1 MRRLLLS
8 FVVLAFVLSAQA
20 QVPAAS
26 NPVCAE
32 CGGHEMA
39 KRNGQWVELT
49 PHKPGC
55 PIAKKIAEAEA
66 KAKENAWEPDFNSIE
81 YQYGSSLTCP
91 WCEYEYGLKKGH
103 HRECPIGGDQERSRR
118 AWDRARSPESVK
130 SKIKRYEDNI
140 RTLAND
146 PVYKQ
151 PKTSDTQPTVKKPIS
166 TKLKDHQP
174 MPEKKPAEPRPKIDP
189 LASPELPNSIRM
201 TNVRETS
208 GPNDPT
214 IYDKRIEFRGDHTEY
229 YVVARC
235 KTSQDGKEEWKL
247 FKKDGEMV
255 AGPFSRLYV
264 TDQGSFNYFVAAD
277 LNGRWGIYNGY
288 GEQKVMHRFD
298 VIEPM
303 KIRDAI
309 GNLCITFKCNLDG
322 KWGMLETYGPNNT
335 PRLPFIYDDI
345 REYSYDR
352 SKIWIEKDGLYGLAD
367 WTGYFEVPLEYT
379 YIENISYEKA
389 GKYYIVS
396 KDGVHYGAYHGNILR
411 IPLEFSLGEARQK
424 VRDDASEFIQRQNKR
439 KRP

>member
-1 MRRLLLS
+1 MKRLCLTIAALLTCS
-8 FVVLAFVLSAQA
+8 MAALAQIP
-20 QVPAAS
+20 QVS
-26 NPVCAE
+26 EPVCAFCE
-32 CGGHEMA
+32 ARFTKGEG
-39 KRNGQWVELT
+39 
-49 PHKPGC
+49 HKPGC
-55 PIAKKIAEAEA
+55 PNYVEEVEESQGTQDDTPRDDPSKHVTDEFNVGLGDGRTCPECGNDHHMDSNCGIARLQNSEVYWNNLYMISKGKKRKAAEA
-66 KAKENAWEPDFNSIE
+66 KHDEVEA
-81 YQYGSSLTCP
+81 Q
-91 WCEYEYGLKKGH
+91 LK
-103 HRECPIGGDQERSRR
+103 
-118 AWDRARSPESVK
+118 
-130 SKIKRYEDNI
+130 KRYEYYMKN
-140 RTLAND
+140 
-146 PVYKQ
+146 PV
-151 PKTSDTQPTVKKPIS
+151 TGSA
-166 TKLKDHQP
+166 KLRDHQP

-189 LASPELPNSIRM
+189 LASPELPNSTLV
-201 TNVRETS
+201 TNVQETS

-214 IYDKRIEFRGDHTEY
+214 IYDKRIEFRGDRTEY

-277 LNGRWGIYNGY
+277 LNGRWGIYDGY
-288 GEQKVMHRFD
+288 GKQKVMHRFD

-352 SKIWIEKDGLYGLAD
+352 SRIWIEKDGLYGLTD

-379 YIENISYEKA
+379 YIENISYQKA

-396 KDGVHYGAYHGNILR
+396 KDRVHYGAYHGNVLR

-439 KRP
+439 KKP

>member
-1 MRRLLLS
+1 MKRLLFSALLFS
-8 FVVLAFVLSAQA
+8 SALAIEAQIP
-20 QVPAAS
+20 QVS
-26 NPVCAE
+26 EPVCAFCE
-32 CGGHEMA
+32 ARFTKGES
-39 KRNGQWVELT
+39 
-49 PHKPGC
+49 HKPGC
-55 PIAKKIAEAEA
+55 PNYVEEVEKPQSTQEDVVWDDPSKYVTDEFNVGLGDGRTCPECGKDHHLGTNCGIARLQNSYYDWNNVYFAGKRKYRKQAEA
-66 KAKENAWEPDFNSIE
+66 KMEEIAG
-81 YQYGSSLTCP
+81 Q
-91 WCEYEYGLKKGH
+91 LKK
-103 HRECPIGGDQERSRR
+103 
-118 AWDRARSPESVK
+118 
-130 SKIKRYEDNI
+130 RY
-140 RTLAND
+140 ANAQKN
-146 PVYKQ
+146 PVT
-151 PKTSDTQPTVKKPIS
+151 PS

-189 LASPELPNSIRM
+189 LARPELPNSTLT

-214 IYDKRIEFRGDHTEY
+214 IYDKRIEFRGDRTEY

-277 LNGRWGIYNGY
+277 LNGRWGIYDGY

-322 KWGMLETYGPNNT
+322 KWGMLETYGPNNK

-352 SKIWIEKDGLYGLAD
+352 SKIWIEKDGLYGLTD

-379 YIENISYEKA
+379 YIENISYQNV
-389 GKYYIVS
+389 GKLYIVT
-396 KDGVHYGAYHGNILR
+396 KNGTHYGAYHGNIMR

-424 VRDDASEFIQRQNKR
+424 VRDYASEFIARQNK
-439 KRP
+439 KKKP